1 MSKNVEYR
9 RKYVIM
15 ELIRNKE
22 AKTLFGC
29 DFVVKLPENNKNEKI
44 KLLQITD
51 MQIIDSEQRRT
62 SDRLRKDEINAW
74 SPDKFDANFGNH
86 LKSLVSQSRPD
97 MIFITGDMVY
107 GSFDDSG
114 KTFERFCDFMD
125 SFCIPWACVFGNH
138 DNESHKGVEWQCDLL
153 ENTRYGMFKRGNV
166 SGNGNYTVGICVG
179 NEIVRVLHMLDS
191 HGCLS
196 PAGIYPDQLELVK
209 ENAKLI
215 NKMHNKNVP
224 GFIGMHFPTEE
235 YRTAELFK
243 GYMTEERE
251 TYIIGVDVD
260 AKDDDFGVKS
270 QNFKKVIPVCVPGF
284 LKIVKEC
291 NIQAVFAGHYHS
303 VNTCITY
310 EGVKWVQGLK
320 TGQYDYH
327 NPGQLGGTLIILEN
341 EKFSVSHVPALVN
354 YAPFPGTSVI
364 FKGFFA
370 DDV

>member
-114 KTFERFCDFMD
+114 KTFERFCDFMAED
-125 SFCIPWACVFGNH
+125 EIAGL
-138 DNESHKGVEWQCDLL
+138 D
-153 ENTRYGMFKRGNV
+153 V
-166 SGNGNYTVGICVG
+166 S
-179 NEIVRVLHMLDS
+179 
-191 HGCLS
+191 
-196 PAGIYPDQLELVK
+196 
-209 ENAKLI
+209 
-215 NKMHNKNVP
+215 
-224 GFIGMHFPTEE
+224 
-235 YRTAELFK
+235 
-243 GYMTEERE
+243 
-251 TYIIGVDVD
+251 
-260 AKDDDFGVKS
+260 
-270 QNFKKVIPVCVPGF
+270 
-284 LKIVKEC
+284 
-291 NIQAVFAGHYHS
+291 
-303 VNTCITY
+303 
-310 EGVKWVQGLK
+310 
-320 TGQYDYH
+320 
-327 NPGQLGGTLIILEN
+327 
-341 EKFSVSHVPALVN
+341 
-354 YAPFPGTSVI
+354 
-364 FKGFFA
+364 
-370 DDV
+370 

>member
-1 MSKNVEYR
+1 
-9 RKYVIM
+9 M
-15 ELIRNKE
+15 ELIRSKE

-29 DFVVKLPENNKNEKI
+29 DFVVKSPENNKNEKI

-114 KTFERFCDFMD
+114 RTFERFCDFMD

-138 DNESHKGVEWQCDLL
+138 DNESDKGVEWQCNLL
-153 ENTRYGMFKRGNV
+153 ENTRYGIFKRGNV
-166 SGNGNYTVGICVG
+166 SGNGNYKLGICVG
-179 NEIVRVLHMLDS
+179 NKIVRVLHMLDS
-191 HGCLS
+191 HGCIS

-209 ENAKLI
+209 ENTKLI
-215 NKMHNKNVP
+215 NKIHNKDVP
-224 GFIGMHFPTEE
+224 GFIVMHFPTEE
-235 YRTAELFK
+235 YRIAELSK
-243 GYMTEERE
+243 GYMTAERE
-251 TYIIGVDVD
+251 SYIIGVDVE
-260 AKDDDFGVKS
+260 AKDDDFGAKM
-270 QNFKKVIPVCVPGF
+270 QNFKKMIPVCVPGF
-284 LKIVKEC
+284 LDTVKEC
-291 NIQAVFAGHYHS
+291 NIQAVFAGHFHS

-310 EGVKWVQGLK
+310 EGVKWVLGLK

-341 EKFSVSHVPALVN
+341 ERFTVSHLPALVN
-354 YAPFPGTSVI
+354 YAPFPGRCKI
-364 FKGFFA
+364 FEGFFA
-370 DDV
+370 DDM

>member
-1 MSKNVEYR
+1 
-9 RKYVIM
+9 M

-51 MQIIDSEQRRT
+51 MQIIDAEQRRT
-62 SDRLRKDEINAW
+62 ADRLRKDEINAW
-74 SPDKFDANFGNH
+74 SPEKIEENFANH
-86 LKSLVSQSRPD
+86 LKSLVTQSKPD
-97 MIFITGDMVY
+97 LIFITGDMVY

-114 KTFERFCDFMD
+114 RVFEWFRNFMD

-138 DNESHKGVEWQCDLL
+138 DNESKKGVQWQCNML

-191 HGCLS
+191 HGCLT